1 MQTEHGIELVCL
13 NTDAPT
19 FVGLG
24 FQTITTAEP
33 ANAPA
38 TVRMTH
44 AGVDDAIVTSLVD
57 LRLNGKRFTARIV
70 EVNCDLA
77 AQEVML

>member
-1 MQTEHGIELVCL
+1 MMHPG
-13 NTDAPT
+13 
-19 FVGLG
+19 VGDG
-24 FQTITTAEP
+24 
-33 ANAPA
+33 
-38 TVRMTH
+38 
-44 AGVDDAIVTSLVD
+44 IVTGLVD